1 MIVYDAEIQVYDNV
15 FNQWIPGKISQA
27 FPTYR
32 FRYHIQ
38 YGNRRLIMEHKAF
51 LLTTEIRDEQQP
63 NFILA
68 RMRKRLV
75 SYIWSNKYDLQV
87 YTNELPDTIYLLA
100 IAAYDYN
107 SARDIRSNHQ
117 SGK

>member
-1 MIVYDAEIQVYDNV
+1 LIVYDAEIQVYDTV
-15 FNQWIPGKISQA
+15 LNQWIPGRISQA

-32 FRYHIQ
+32 FRYYIQ
-38 YGNRRLIMEHKAF
+38 YGNRRLIMEHIAF
-51 LLTTEIRDEQQP
+51 SLTTEIRDERQP

-68 RMRKRLV
+68 RMSKRLV
-75 SYIWSNKYDLQV
+75 SIIWSNKYDLQV

-107 SARDIRSNHQ
+107 SARNIRSNQ
-117 SGK
+117 SG